1 MAVNTI
7 FPKALGTASGLLLKR
22 LCGRNAK
29 ENLVARIYD
38 AEQNTRDTEN
48 VQLLKPGHAPV
59 SDSRKF
65 G

>member
-1 MAVNTI
+1 LGGQKSCFGFA
-7 FPKALGTASGLLLKR
+7 FEAALREGCKR
-22 LCGRNAK
+22 KGRDTK

-59 SDSRKF
+59 FDSRKF